1 MKILLRL
8 MLMSM
13 MSFMYADEDCSLV
26 TDQATCEA
34 DDHCVWD
41 DVDGLCEDAAGDHD
55 DHDHGDEEHANTFEL
70 TALAAGTAT
79 FSIEIMH
86 DGHADYTS
94 MPILVSVTEQVQVC
108 TPGDVNNDSIIN
120 VVDIVA
126 IVDAVLTE
134 WPEDICAYDYNGDSI
149 VNVVDIVAMV
159 QLILGERTVGY
170 SDATEAKL
178 VLTND
183 TISINSDGFVQGVQ
197 IELTHDINF
206 TIDLVDSYISDFRTY
221 GNSTTII
228 VVSDGSRTLSD
239 IATFDGSCKVE
250 SVVVCSS
257 EGEVQSDVSVELV
270 SAFEVKV
277 VGPNPFNPSTSL
289 NLVVDKSGY
298 VSVKVYNLVGQ
309 QVAVL
314 ANGYMEANDA
324 GYTFNWNASQLSS
337 GMYIVKAE
345 SAGNVSTQK
354 LMLVK

>member
-41 DVDGLCEDAAGDHD
+41 TSDGLCEDAEGDHD
-55 DHDHGDEEHANTFEL
+55 DHDHDDEEHANAFEL
-70 TALAAGTAT
+70 TGLAAGTAT

-159 QLILGERTVGY
+159 QLILGERTIGY

-239 IATFDGSCKVE
+239 IATFDGSCTVE
-250 SVVVCSS
+250 SVVVASS
-257 EGEVQSDVSVELV
+257 EGEVQSDVSIELV